1 MGVITHRGKNRQVSC
16 SSPPDRSMPRKD
28 RRVAGALSPPLFR
41 DLRGYALDPSLALQ
55 LETAP
60 ISEVLF
66 RVPWEP
72 LDPGPVGEYLEVVDF
87 DPAGRCFYE
96 PVDLDDPYLLVQDGL
111 PPSEGT
117 PQFHQQMAYAV
128 ASLTIKNFERA
139 LGRRALW
146 SPGPSPSA
154 DNPHDDSHYVQRL
167 RIYPHALR

>member
-72 LDPGPVGEYLEVVDF
+72 LDPGPVGEYLEVVD
-87 DPAGRCFYE
+87 
-96 PVDLDDPYLLVQDGL
+96 LDDPYLLVQDGL

-117 PQFHQQMAYAV
+117 PKFHQQMVYAV
-128 ASLTIKNFERA
+128 AQRTIHAFERA
-139 LGRRALW
+139 LGRRAIW
-146 SPGPSPSA
+146 SPQANPA
-154 DNPHDDSHYVQRL
+154 DEHDDSLYVQRL
-167 RIYPHALR
+167 R

>member
-1 MGVITHRGKNRQVSC
+1 MAGSMMMIHTLPIA
-16 SSPPDRSMPRKD
+16 PPVPTKDRS
-28 RRVAGALSPPLFR
+28 VAGALSPPLFR
-41 DLRGYALDPSLALQ
+41 ELRGYALDPSLAQQ
-55 LETAP
+55 LDTAP
-60 ISEVLF
+60 ISEVLY

-72 LDPGPVGEYLEVVDF
+72 LEPGPVGEYLEVVDF

-128 ASLTIKNFERA
+128 AQRTIHAFERA

-146 SPGPSPSA
+146 SPRA
-154 DNPHDDSHYVQRL
+154 DPGNEFDDSKYVQR
-167 RIYPHALR
+167 